1 MIGRGEKVKI
11 ERSHWTDLIM
21 DSVGDDPDRAEEFYT
36 QYKLNIRLMVIE
48 GTIAIAIVML
58 FMLAMVSSVVL
69 LGVEAYRD
77 ADLGE
82 IAFEM
87 MLVIS
92 GTMVGL
98 LIAAQ
103 YGDLLM
109 KLKKRAENTKY
120 YAGRIEKK
128 EGDDQCR

>member
-1 MIGRGEKVKI
+1 MKI

-48 GTIAIAIVML
+48 GTMAIAIMML
-58 FMLAMVSSVVL
+58 FMLAIVSSMVF
-69 LGVEAYRD
+69 LGVETYRD

-82 IAFEM
+82 FAWGI

-98 LIAAQ
+98 LIAGQ

>member
-11 ERSHWTDLIM
+11 EKSHWTDLIM

-48 GTIAIAIVML
+48 GTVAIGLIML
-58 FMLAMVSSVVL
+58 FMLAMVTGMAFFGIES
-69 LGVEAYRD
+69 YQNT
-77 ADLGE
+77 DLGE
-82 IAFEM
+82 IAWEM
-87 MLVIS
+87 MLVTV

-98 LIAAQ
+98 LIAGQ

>member
-1 MIGRGEKVKI
+1 MDGVKKVKI

-48 GTIAIAIVML
+48 GTVAIGLIML
-58 FMLAMVSSVVL
+58 FMLAMVTGMAFFGIES
-69 LGVEAYRD
+69 YQNT
-77 ADLGE
+77 DLGE
-82 IAFEM
+82 IAWEM
-87 MLVIS
+87 MLVTV
-92 GTMVGL
+92 GTMLGL

-103 YGDLLM
+103 YGDILM

>member
-1 MIGRGEKVKI
+1 MKI

-36 QYKLNIRLMVIE
+36 QYKTNIRLMVIE
-48 GTIAIAIVML
+48 GTVAIGLIML
-58 FMLAMVSSVVL
+58 FMLAMVTGMAFFGIES
-69 LGVEAYRD
+69 YQNT
-77 ADLGE
+77 DLGE
-82 IAFEM
+82 IAWEM
-87 MLVIS
+87 MLVTV
-92 GTMVGL
+92 GTMLGL

>member
-1 MIGRGEKVKI
+1 MKI

-48 GTIAIAIVML
+48 GTVAIGLGML
-58 FMLAMVSSVVL
+58 LIFAMITGMTFFGIES
-69 LGVEAYRD
+69 YQNI
-77 ADLGE
+77 DLEE
-82 IAFEM
+82 IATRM
-87 MLVIS
+87 VLVIM

-103 YGDLLM
+103 YGDILM